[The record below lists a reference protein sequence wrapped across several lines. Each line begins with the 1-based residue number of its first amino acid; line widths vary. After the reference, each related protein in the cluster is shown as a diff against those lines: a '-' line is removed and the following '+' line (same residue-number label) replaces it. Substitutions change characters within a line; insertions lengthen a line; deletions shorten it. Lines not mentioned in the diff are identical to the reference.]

1 MAGLLDALTGSNP
14 GGLLGA
20 FRGALDQ
27 IGNPELFAKRK
38 MMMDSLANT
47 SLTPEQKQF
56 LVGNPKAYEEYG
68 KTVIAPQTTTVG
80 SHLFQSK
87 PFGGINFLGATPDS
101 DRGETVNPD
110 GSKSPAF
117 FIKPSMVN
125 PSGGVVRPNAMQP
138 QQPQPQPT
146 AQPQPAQ
153 PRSAVPS
160 GKKWWGDDEANNA
173 GLYGPITSPSPAA
186 AEEQKKLGATFG
198 DLYEK
203 YVQDGI
209 SGGKTLST
217 LSRMSQLN
225 DKAFEGRAAPAMQA
239 IRSTLASFGFDPGK
253 VPAGEEFTALSNKL
267 VLDAQNGS
275 LGAGVSNADVSFLA
289 NIQPNMSHTIAG
301 RRELIDTLSLLS
313 KRKQEVARMA
323 GEWRR
328 AKGTMDGFDTAI
340 SGWSQQNPLFSG
352 RENVAT
358 MQDRFAA
365 SGAAPQIGAANTG
378 MPPRDAIAAEM
389 KRRGLI
395 Q

>member
-1 MAGLLDALTGSNP
+1 MAGLLDALTGTNP

-138 QQPQPQPT
+138 QQQAQQPVQPQPT
-146 AQPQPAQ
+146 AQPMQPTAQ
-153 PRSAVPS
+153 PAVPS
-160 GKKWWGDDEANNA
+160 GRKWWGDDEAQRA
-173 GLYGPITSPSPAA
+173 GLYGPVTSPSPLAVK
-186 AEEQKKLGATFG
+186 EQEKVGATFG
-198 DLYEK
+198 DLYER

-365 SGAAPQIGAANTG
+365 SGAPASQDGWTDVGNGVRI
-378 MPPRDAIAAEM
+378 RE
-389 KRRGLI
+389 RR
-395 Q
+395 